1 MTAVLS
7 PTLRAARHALVTATL
22 DGGSLTLYSG
32 VRPAFGST
40 SGIALQATLTMASPA
55 GTLAG
60 LVFTLTLPLAGLRI
74 AAAAITWGRFC
85 DATGVIVMD
94 VDVSST
100 SVGTGDVLLDNTSGS
115 IGAFVEITAAT
126 LTG

>member
-7 PTLRAARHALVTATL
+7 PALRAARHALVTTQL
-22 DGGSLTLYSG
+22 DDGSLTLYSG
-32 VRPAFGST
+32 ARPAFGDT
-40 SGIALQATLTMASPA
+40 SSLAPQAVITLASPA

-60 LVFTLTLPLAGLRI
+60 LVFTLALPLAGLRT

-85 DATGVIVMD
+85 DSTGTILMD

-100 SVGTGDVLLDNTSGS
+100 SAGTGDVLLDNTSGS

>member
-7 PTLRAARHALVTATL
+7 PTLRAARHALVIAEL
-22 DGGSLTLYSG
+22 DGGSLTFYSG
-32 VRPAFGST
+32 TRPAFGDT
-40 SGIALQATLTMASPA
+40 SGISAQAVITLTTPA
-55 GTLAG
+55 GALSG
-60 LVFTLTLPLAGLRI
+60 LVFTLTLPLAGLRT
-74 AAAAITWGRFC
+74 AGAAITWARFC
-85 DATGVIVMD
+85 DSTGTILLD

-100 SVGTGDVLLDNTSGS
+100 SDGTGDVLLDNTSGS